1 MISLIA
7 KLMPYKWAITAG
19 AVVLI
24 LSGIYVKGR
33 ADGKHAERARWEAR
47 MVAVQHKIDAL
58 EVESD
63 SLAYYRQKAAAA
75 EIAAAQSHTAA
86 LAGKIEAQ
94 KPALNVGGPMP
105 KPAIDLYNEA
115 VRGTK

>member
-7 KLMPYKWAITAG
+7 KLMPYKWAITACS
-19 AVVLI
+19 VVLI

-33 ADGKHAERARWEAR
+33 SDGKHAERVRWEAR
-47 MVAVQHKIDAL
+47 MVSVQHKIDAL
-58 EVESD
+58 EAEGD
-63 SLAYYRQKAAAA
+63 SLAYYRQKAAAS
-75 EIAAAQSHTAA
+75 EIAAEQSHTAA
-86 LAGKIEAQ
+86 LSGKIEAQ
-94 KPALNVGGPMP
+94 KPVLNVSGPMP